1 MTERMTKREPVRAS
15 AAALQFFKTL
25 FAEYQRDQCLARA
38 GGLAFATL
46 LALVPLL
53 ALMFSLFSA
62 LGSFSG
68 LLERFEAFL
77 LTQLVP
83 ASQEELMAYVQ
94 RFVRNSRALGV
105 VGLLFFLATAVFLL
119 NAVQNS
125 FNAVWGSRPRR
136 NSLHR
141 LATYASILI
150 VGSFL
155 LSIGLNLFGVAR
167 SLVGGPAV
175 AELGRS
181 LAFLT
186 AVAPSVFIFL
196 ALLLMIAL
204 LPSGRVRF
212 GSALVGA
219 AAGLVLWEL
228 ARRLFFL
235 WITYVLRMSVMY
247 GSLAVVPIF
256 LIWLYVAWSVVLL
269 ALEIAYL
276 HQHRRSAWLG
286 RPPRELSPADRLL
299 LGLEVF
305 LDIAG
310 RFYRGE
316 NAPSREQIAQR
327 LDASPLE
334 VNVYTD
340 LLLANGLVTFA
351 GPSGELLMPA
361 RSLDGIRLQTL
372 MACLFRGSA
381 RPTRRGGAALG
392 LYEAVTGAANGLLAE
407 RSVLDFIKAGYKP

>member
-1 MTERMTKREPVRAS
+1 MRMTERMTKREPVRAP
-15 AAALQFFKTL
+15 AAAVQFFKTL
-25 FAEYQRDQCLARA
+25 LAEYQRDQCLARA

-83 ASQEELMAYVQ
+83 ASQEEIMAYVQ

-105 VGLLFFLATAVFLL
+105 AGLLFFLATAVFLL

-141 LATYASILI
+141 LATFASILI

-181 LAFLT
+181 LSFLT

-247 GSLAVVPIF
+247 GSLAAVPIF

-276 HQHRRSAWLG
+276 HQHRPLRLGCSPFWPPCGCSPRWGTPWACFTRACRSTAPW
-286 RPPRELSPADRLL
+286 RP
-299 LGLEVF
+299 
-305 LDIAG
+305 
-310 RFYRGE
+310 
-316 NAPSREQIAQR
+316 AQR
-327 LDASPLE
+327 PRG
-334 VNVYTD
+334 
-340 LLLANGLVTFA
+340 LAPRPRAPAQRPRGLATCA
-351 GPSGELLMPA
+351 GCGCRTRESCSDWPTAFCTPA
-361 RSLDGIRLQTL
+361 WPG
-372 MACLFRGSA
+372 A
-381 RPTRRGGAALG
+381 R
-392 LYEAVTGAANGLLAE
+392 
-407 RSVLDFIKAGYKP
+407 

>member
-1 MTERMTKREPVRAS
+1 MSERMTEGQPARAPAEAVR
-15 AAALQFFKTL
+15 FFRTL

-46 LALVPLL
+46 LALVPML
-53 ALMFSLFSA
+53 ALLFSLFSA

-77 LTQLVP
+77 ITQLVP
-83 ASQEELMAYVQ
+83 ASQEEIMAYVQ
-94 RFVRNSRALGV
+94 RFVHNSRALGV

-119 NAVQNS
+119 NAVQNA

-136 NSLHR
+136 KSLRR
-141 LATYASILI
+141 LATYASVLI

-155 LSIGLNLFGVAR
+155 LSISLNLLGVAR

-181 LAFLT
+181 LSFLT

-212 GSALVGA
+212 PSALVGA

-235 WITYVLRMSVMY
+235 WITYVLRMSVVY

-256 LIWLYVAWSVVLL
+256 LIWLYVAWAVVLL

-276 HQHRRSAWLG
+276 HQHRRCAWLG
-286 RPPRELSPADRLL
+286 RPPQRLSPADRLQ
-299 LGLEVF
+299 LGLEIF

-310 RFYRGE
+310 RFHRGE
-316 NAPSREQIAQR
+316 NAPSREQIADR
-327 LDASPLE
+327 LDVSPAE
-334 VNVYTD
+334 VSAYAD
-340 LLLANGLVTFA
+340 LLLENGLVTIA
-351 GPSGELLMPA
+351 GPAGDLLMPA
-361 RSLDGIRLQTL
+361 RSLDGISLQSL
-372 MACLFRGSA
+372 MTCLFRGSA
-381 RPTRRGGAALG
+381 RPTRRGGPALA
-392 LYEAVTGAANGLLAE
+392 LYEAMTGAAGGLLAE
-407 RSVLDFIKAGYKP
+407 RTVLDFIKEGYKL